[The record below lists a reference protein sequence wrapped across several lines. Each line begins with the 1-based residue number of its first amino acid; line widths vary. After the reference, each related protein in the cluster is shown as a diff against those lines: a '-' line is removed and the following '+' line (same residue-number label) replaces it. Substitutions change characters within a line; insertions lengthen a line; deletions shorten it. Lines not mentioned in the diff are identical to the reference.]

1 MLCDAL
7 PHNMTARSKQIP
19 IRQNIPRPNNDEGN
33 FWKMCAP
40 AATLLF
46 LALFATSTMA
56 QTFDAVVVRTLNNT
70 RYADQYSSVQAAIDD
85 TPEGGTL
92 KIPVGSY
99 PLSGGGAQLLLIQK
113 SITIEGD
120 GWGSVLQVP
129 SSASNFTDV
138 IRVNKNSGQTVGLVF
153 RNFAILPASGTP
165 ARYGINFDAQNG
177 TSIIADFQL
186 DHVLIGQLGG
196 AAVAAFGPGP
206 PVFDGVFTSAIT
218 NSQLTGGI
226 ELQQA
231 GDSLSIYH
239 NTIPGKGTVTINL
252 VGAGTNT
259 AHGFL
264 FMGNN
269 VTCSGGIHLV
279 NAWNGV
285 IAYNNIEL
293 YPGATGSNGAVL
305 DLDGNAAIPPENFEV
320 IGNFL
325 AGAGL
330 TGIRVNQVVGTFIG
344 QNMLPRGSGPTIQ
357 ITPLADRTQIIMN
370 RTQPAGELISTWLDD
385 RGGNTIVDYIH
396 PNTGR
401 RTITSQTDFQ
411 RGISI
416 NDGPALQTSTQTGTG
431 DLVLSNSPQLS
442 NPGIGDATGTSL
454 TLNGGAPLTST
465 AQTGSGSIVMSTFP
479 TINKPFINGTIT
491 LNQQLIESRATPG
504 VAVPLPQTPSGY
516 LLLNLGDRV
525 IKVPFYNY

>member
-1 MLCDAL
+1 MY
-7 PHNMTARSKQIP
+7 TR
-19 IRQNIPRPNNDEGN
+19 
-33 FWKMCAP
+33 

-46 LALFATSTMA
+46 LFLFTTSAMA

-70 RYADQYSSVQAAIDD
+70 RYADQYASLQAAIDD

-92 KIPVGSY
+92 KIPIGTYV
-99 PLSGGGAQLLLIQK
+99 LSGSGAQLLLIQK
-113 SITIEGD
+113 SMTVEGD

-129 SSASNFTDV
+129 SSVSNVTDV
-138 IRVNKNSGQTVGLVF
+138 IRVNKNSGQTFGLVF
-153 RNFAILPASGTP
+153 RNFEIQPASGAP

-186 DHVLIGQLGG
+186 DHLLIGQLGG
-196 AAVAAFGPGP
+196 AAVAARGPGP
-206 PVFDGVFTSAIT
+206 PVYDGVFTSIIE

-226 ELQQA
+226 DFQQA

-239 NTIPGKGTVTINL
+239 NTIPGSGAVTINL
-252 VGAGTNT
+252 VGVGSNT

-269 VTCSGGIHLV
+269 VTCTGGIHLL

-293 YPGATGSNGAVL
+293 YPGATGSNGAIL
-305 DLDGNAAIPPENFEV
+305 DLDGNPAIPPENFEV
-320 IGNFL
+320 VGNFL
-325 AGAGL
+325 AGRGL
-330 TGIRVNQVVGTFIG
+330 TGIRVNQMVGTYIG
-344 QNMLPRGSGPTIQ
+344 QNMLPRGSGPTIR
-357 ITPLADRTQIIMN
+357 ITQLADRTQVIMN

-401 RTITSQTDFQ
+401 RTITAQMDLQ
-411 RGISI
+411 KGISI

-431 DLVLSNSPQLS
+431 DLVLSNSPRLK
-442 NPGIGDATGTSL
+442 NPMIGDATGNSL
-454 TLNGGAPLTST
+454 AMGGGPPLTST
-465 AQTGSGSIVMSTFP
+465 AQTGSGSIVKSTFP
-479 TINKPFINGTIT
+479 TINTPFINGTII
-491 LNQQLIESRATPG
+491 LNQQSVQPRATAG
-504 VAVPLPQTPSGY
+504 LATALPQTPSGY
-516 LLLNLGDRV
+516 LLLNINNQLV
-525 IKVPFYNY
+525 KIPFYNY